1 MKFQFTICAG
11 TIIEIVVSLV
21 SSVAVLVVGV
31 LIGIYVWNNRYVK
44 KKRRGNFKTLPF
56 YLLLV

>member
-1 MKFQFTICAG
+1 MKFPFTNSAG

-31 LIGIYVWNNRYVK
+31 LIGIYIWNNRYVK
-44 KKRRGNFKTLPF
+44 KKRRGKFETLPF